1 MQPGPLIALAA
12 VVGLA
17 VVPTTAPAAPARNIW
32 VSSALISAADSG
44 CAAGLQHDPVR
55 DRRCT
60 GRRHDPRLHGHLRRG
75 ADDHPA
81 RLAVAAGPVTVEL
94 PTVPANSTTAC
105 DSAPGTVAYQ
115 PDQDAIAICTTGTV
129 NIAGLTIDA
138 ALPAT
143 TCDDSLYG
151 VSVAG
156 GATLNLA
163 NSSVVAAGAVPL
175 NGCQGG
181 VGIQVGMAWTTPVEV
196 GHANLSG
203 VKISGYQKNW
213 NHRRRRR
220 LERRHRL
227 DDGDRQR
234 SDAFDRPE
242 RIQISNGASG
252 MIYSSTISGNECDV
266 AVCGPDILNDTQ
278 SIGVLFFEA
287 AAGSSVTGSTI
298 SANDV
303 GVYNDEQTAPMAP
316 AISVSGD
323 TLVANRYAGV
333 LLDQGW
339 TSVSGDN
346 ISGGDVGI
354 GVLQYNGQYFA
365 ADGTA
370 FLDVIRNASIAAV
383 QVESDRAGLG
393 DHPGA
398 LTLSFSQLRGNAAR
412 VLNNSSNYVVSQR
425 SNFWIQLV
433 AGTPAPEGADV
444 SAAGSSA
451 RARALRAP
459 QITLMLTA
467 LGPLSPASAS

>member
-1 MQPGPLIALAA
+1 VQLKPLIVLAA
-12 VVGLA
+12 IVGLA
-17 VVPTTAPAAPARNIW
+17 VLPTTAPAAPGRNLW
-32 VSSALISAADSG
+32 VSSAPISAADSG
-44 CAAGLQHDPVR
+44 CATPGYNTIQSAINAAPAGATIRV
-55 DRRCT
+55 CT
-60 GRRHDPRLHGHLRRG
+60 GIYVEALTITQPVSL
-75 ADDHPA
+75 
-81 RLAVAAGPVTVEL
+81 VAAGPVTVEV
-94 PTVPANSTTAC
+94 PAIPANSTTAC
-105 DSAPGTVAYQ
+105 DSAPGTAAYQ
-115 PDQDAIAICTTGTV
+115 PDQDAIAICTGGTV

-138 ALPAT
+138 AWPAN

-151 VSVAG
+151 VLVAG

-203 VKISGYQKNW
+203 VKISDYQKNGVTV
-213 NHRRRRR
+213 
-220 LERRHRL
+220 
-227 DDGDRQR
+227 DGVGSSADIGSTTVTGSGPTPAIAQNG
-234 SDAFDRPE
+234 
-242 RIQISNGASG
+242 IQVSNGASG
-252 MIYSSTISGNECDV
+252 MIRNSTISGNECDV

-278 SIGVLFFEA
+278 SIGVLFFGA

-303 GVYNDEQTAPMAP
+303 GVYNDEQIPPTAP
-316 AISVSGD
+316 AISVLGD

-333 LLDQGW
+333 LLDEGW

-346 ISGGDVGI
+346 ITGGDVGI
-354 GVLQYNGQYFA
+354 GVLQYNGQHFA

-412 VLNNSSNYVVSQR
+412 VLDNSSNYVVSQR
-425 SNFWIQLV
+425 SNF
-433 AGTPAPEGADV
+433 
-444 SAAGSSA
+444 
-451 RARALRAP
+451 
-459 QITLMLTA
+459 
-467 LGPLSPASAS
+467 